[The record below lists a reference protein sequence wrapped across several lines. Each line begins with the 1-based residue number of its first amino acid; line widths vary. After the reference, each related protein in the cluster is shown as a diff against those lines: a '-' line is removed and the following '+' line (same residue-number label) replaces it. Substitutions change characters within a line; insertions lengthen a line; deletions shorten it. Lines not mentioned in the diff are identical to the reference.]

1 MCLLAAAWTAMVFT
15 LLGSSRVH
23 SVQQADLPGSAL
35 IDVDLALRNIWG
47 GGNIGWDRGGDF
59 GEQMRMEKLEN
70 KNLVREVQKQNEEI
84 LRDSEESNDTHQD
97 NVDSDQEGQHRDEN
111 DLQGKNRMKQIER
124 QSKVKKPIEDTVNK
138 VKKDSNKLSEK
149 REILNEKE
157 KLKKKKMGRKVSDQ
171 LQDHKNGV
179 IEKIIQEI
187 DIKL

>member
-1 MCLLAAAWTAMVFT
+1 MCLLAAAWTAMVFI
-15 LLGSSRVH
+15 LLGSSRVR
-23 SVQQADLPGSAL
+23 SVQQPASSQGSSL

-47 GGNIGWDRGGDF
+47 GNIGWDRGGDF
-59 GEQMRMEKLEN
+59 GELMRMEKLEN

-84 LRDSEESNDTHQD
+84 LRDSEGSMDTHQD
-97 NVDSDQEGQHRDEN
+97 SVDSDQEGQHRDEN

>member
-1 MCLLAAAWTAMVFT
+1 M
-15 LLGSSRVH
+15 
-23 SVQQADLPGSAL
+23 
-35 IDVDLALRNIWG
+35 
-47 GGNIGWDRGGDF
+47 
-59 GEQMRMEKLEN
+59 
-70 KNLVREVQKQNEEI
+70 
-84 LRDSEESNDTHQD
+84 
-97 NVDSDQEGQHRDEN
+97 
-111 DLQGKNRMKQIER
+111 
-124 QSKVKKPIEDTVNK
+124 KKPIEDTANK